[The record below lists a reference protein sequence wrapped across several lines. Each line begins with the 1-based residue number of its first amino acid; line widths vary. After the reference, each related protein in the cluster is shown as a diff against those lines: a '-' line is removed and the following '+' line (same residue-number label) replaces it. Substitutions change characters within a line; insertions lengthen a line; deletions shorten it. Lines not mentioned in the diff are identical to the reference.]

1 MKNRLALLLA
11 ACSLA
16 SCDYILKKDK
26 EAVPQV
32 ATDNK
37 VINGPDTD
45 SKGCVTS
52 AGYHWSKLKNDCIR
66 PLEDGYRLN
75 AIEKVEDESPVKS
88 AFVIFSEEKDTAELY
103 MPDTQNSVLLTK
115 DGNNV
120 YKSGAWSL
128 HSDKGYTLKKNGQLI
143 YVGAEPVKEGQV
155 TGDENP
161 ES

>member
-1 MKNRLALLLA
+1 MKNRIMVLLA
-11 ACSLA
+11 AFCLA
-16 SCDYILKKDK
+16 SCDYILKKDN
-26 EAVPQV
+26 EPVPAV
-32 ATDNK
+32 ATDKK

-52 AGYHWSKLKNDCIR
+52 AGYHWSVLKNDCVR

-88 AFVIFSEEKDTAELY
+88 AFVLFSEEKDKAELY
-103 MPDTQNSVLLTK
+103 MPDAENSVLLTK
-115 DGNNV
+115 DGDNI
-120 YKSGAWSL
+120 YKNGVWSL